1 MPRLTLVQL
10 AQLGGSL
17 GDSAQLA
24 LVSGS
29 LRGDKSRAAAVRSVL
44 LGRWSSAEVG
54 PLFVRWQD
62 FYGARGA
69 TEDVVAKWE
78 EGGRRPRGGEDI
90 GQHDFSADGDD
101 LYVTDIGVLSFRD
114 V

>member
-1 MPRLTLVQL
+1 ML
-10 AQLGGSL
+10 ASGSL

-44 LGRWSSAEVG
+44 LGRWSSAGVG

-62 FYGARGA
+62 FYGAHGA
-69 TEDVVAKWE
+69 AEDGVAKRE
-78 EGGRRPRGGEDI
+78 E
-90 GQHDFSADGDD
+90 
-101 LYVTDIGVLSFRD
+101 
-114 V
+114 